1 MALAN
6 PSALVIMPSNPV
18 RLIEKVTPVTSQP
31 LDYNAT
37 LTERF
42 EITPHLAIFRVKPD
56 DESYRFVAGQYTVL
70 GLKRAETR
78 LGEADPDDT
87 PDADPAQLIR
97 RPYSI
102 CSGTQQQELEF
113 YISMLS
119 GGELTPRLFNLKPG
133 DRLFVGP
140 KARGFLTLENI
151 PTNTNLLMVATGTGL
166 GPYISM
172 LRTHAYEFPAD
183 KIGIIHGARYSWDL
197 GYRPELESYDHR
209 FANVRY
215 LPTISRPDVDPA
227 WDGAH
232 GRVQRWLEA
241 DDFAER
247 FGFRLSPEECH
258 VFLCGNPG
266 MIEEATTSL
275 LDRGFNE
282 SSRKEAGNLHA
293 EKYW

>member
-1 MALAN
+1 
-6 PSALVIMPSNPV
+6 MPA
-18 RLIEKVTPVTSQP
+18 

-42 EITPHLAIFRVKPD
+42 EITPHLAIFRVRPD
-56 DESYRFVAGQYTVL
+56 AEAYEFLAGQYTVL
-70 GLKRAETR
+70 GLKRSAPR
-78 LGEADPDDT
+78 LGEADPDDQ
-87 PDADPAQLIR
+87 PDADPTQMIR

-140 KARGFLTLENI
+140 KARGFLTLEQI

-183 KIGIIHGARYSWDL
+183 QIGIIHGARYSWDL
-197 GYRPELESYDHR
+197 GYRPELESYGSKFD
-209 FANVRY
+209 NVHY

-227 WDGAH
+227 WDGEY
-232 GRVQRWLEA
+232 GRVQKWLEMT
-241 DDFAER
+241 DFETR
-247 FGFRLSPEECH
+247 FGFLPTPDECH
-258 VFLCGNPG
+258 VFLCGNPS
-266 MIEEATTSL
+266 MIEDATQLLSARGFVEAT
-275 LDRGFNE
+275 
-282 SSRKEAGNLHA
+282 RKESGNLHI